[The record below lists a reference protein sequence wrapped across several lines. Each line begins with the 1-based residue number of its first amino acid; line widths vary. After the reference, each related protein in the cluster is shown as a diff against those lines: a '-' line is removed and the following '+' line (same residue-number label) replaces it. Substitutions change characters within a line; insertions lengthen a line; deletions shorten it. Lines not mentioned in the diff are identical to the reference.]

1 MTHLSK
7 NPYLLFVG
15 EQMLECNAFDKL
27 FAHVRALTLFIS
39 IKKVIELLLLE
50 QPASLVQLT

>member
-1 MTHLSK
+1 
-7 NPYLLFVG
+7 
-15 EQMLECNAFDKL
+15 MLECNAFDKL

>member
-1 MTHLSK
+1 
-7 NPYLLFVG
+7 
-15 EQMLECNAFDKL
+15 MLECNAFDKL

-39 IKKVIELLLLE
+39 IKVTELLLLE